1 MPDGPLTIVVSGG
14 VVSTVQAYVA
24 GVGSTLPAASTA
36 RTASVWLP
44 WPSPVY
50 VTGSVHATN
59 GPPSRLH
66 SYVTGLSF
74 EEKSN
79 VAVVEFV
86 AAGGPLTIV
95 VSGGVPSTV
104 HVRDAGVGSTLP
116 AASTARTSK
125 VCEPSARPVKVT
137 GSVHGT

>member
-1 MPDGPLTIVVSGG
+1 MHGTYGAPFSE
-14 VVSTVQAYVA
+14 
-24 GVGSTLPAASTA
+24 
-36 RTASVWLP
+36 
-44 WPSPVY
+44 
-50 VTGSVHATN
+50 
-59 GPPSRLH
+59 H

-86 AAGGPLTIV
+86 ATGGALTMV
-95 VSGGVPSTV
+95 VSGGVASTV

-116 AASTARTSK
+116 AASTARTNS
-125 VCEPSARPVKVT
+125 VCEPSARPAKVT